1 MVCAVYYLP
10 DTRTPRSLR
19 LLQKVLMPFVFCHK
33 CSDISSSVK
42 TADIGDN
49 EVYTFNEGVENDSH
63 ADNSPP
69 GDRQPL
75 QRESSG
81 TFITT
86 GNTLRRTTT
95 GADVRLP
102 GVDHET
108 STKTS
113 QVGARRRTYLKS
125 KGLGVD
131 NLELV
136 NLIDR
141 CVQYA
146 DKRRILNSACH
157 HAV

>member
-1 MVCAVYYLP
+1 MVCALYYLP
-10 DTRTPRSLR
+10 DTRTPRPLR
-19 LLQKVLMPFVFCHK
+19 LLQKVLAPIVFCHK
-33 CSDISSSVK
+33 CSDMRSAAK
-42 TADIGDN
+42 TA
-49 EVYTFNEGVENDSH
+49 GVEDNQVYAINEDKEDEPH

-69 GDRQPL
+69 GALRPL
-75 QRESSG
+75 QREPSG
-81 TFITT
+81 TLAIT

-95 GADVRLP
+95 GADIRLP

-108 STKTS
+108 STKMS

-141 CVQYA
+141 
-146 DKRRILNSACH
+146 
-157 HAV
+157 